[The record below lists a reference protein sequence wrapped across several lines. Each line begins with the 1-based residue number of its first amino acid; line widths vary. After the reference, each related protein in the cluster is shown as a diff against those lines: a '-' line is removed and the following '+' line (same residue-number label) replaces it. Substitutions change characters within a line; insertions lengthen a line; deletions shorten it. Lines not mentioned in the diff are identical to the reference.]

1 MHGKP
6 GKRAPFGNV
15 NWSDESLP
23 MEDRASSGPS
33 MGAYNDRRSSSHH
46 GSKRGGSQFGGSKG
60 GSQFGNG
67 YSKNGDGYSSRGR
80 GVDDEYEES
89 EHKI

>member
-23 MEDRASSGPS
+23 MEDRSSSGPS
-33 MGAYNDRRSSSHH
+33 VGVYDQRSHRSHRSSRP
-46 GSKRGGSQFGGSKG
+46 GSKKGSA
-60 GSQFGNG
+60 FGNG
-67 YSKNGDGYSSRGR
+67 YSTRDEAEY
-80 GVDDEYEES
+80 DDES
-89 EHKI
+89 THKI